1 MDTDVSNQSSNSE
14 QNHTCTHC
22 KKEFKTK
29 YTLKAHLDRSKKCM
43 ISRGDEIE
51 SEFICENCDHIGM
64 TKNDL
69 SRHSQICKTK
79 RPPRD
84 IKDEKISSLT
94 IRVNDVLQQ
103 LAEKTAQL
111 EEKDRIIKDCLQI
124 IKECKVSEDKVRS
137 IERRIRPTRDQ
148 YPGKNYVYIL
158 TTPAQ
163 QEKRVY
169 IFGKTVNLTNRL
181 STYNKSD
188 EHTVVYHREC
198 KTEAIMSG
206 AETAIFSKLAG
217 CRAMKNRERFILPE
231 GKDIDY
237 FISVVDDCVAFFS

>member
-1 MDTDVSNQSSNSE
+1 MESSSTENE
-14 QNHTCTHC
+14 NMQCQNC
-22 KKEFKTK
+22 KKEFKNK
-29 YTLKAHLDRSKKCM
+29 YTLKSHLERSKKCM
-43 ISRGDEIE
+43 SVRGEEIKYE
-51 SEFICENCDHIGM
+51 YVCDNCNYGTM
-64 TKNDL
+64 FKNDHM
-69 SRHSQICKTK
+69 RHSQICKTK

-124 IKECKVSEDKVRS
+124 IKESKVSEDKVRS

-206 AETAIFSKLAG
+206 AETAIFAKLAG

>member
-1 MDTDVSNQSSNSE
+1 MQSD
-14 QNHTCTHC
+14 Q
-22 KKEFKTK
+22 
-29 YTLKAHLDRSKKCM
+29 
-43 ISRGDEIE
+43 I
-51 SEFICENCDHIGM
+51 ICEFCKSTFACQKNLDSHKKMAKYCLKLQGKEREKYKCSGCDKTFSNNHWLIHHH
-64 TKNDL
+64 T
-69 SRHSQICKTK
+69 ICIDYQVKDKTY
-79 RPPRD
+79 D
-84 IKDEKISSLT
+84 IEYEKKMLEKEEE
-94 IRVNDVLQQ
+94 NLLQQ

-124 IKECKVSEDKVRS
+124 IKESKVSEDKVRS

-181 STYNKSD
+181 STYNKSE
-188 EHTVVYHREC
+188 EHSVVYHREC

-206 AETAIFSKLAG
+206 AETAIFAKLEG

-231 GKDIDY
+231 GKDISY
-237 FISVVDDCVAFFS
+237 FTGVVDDCVAFFS